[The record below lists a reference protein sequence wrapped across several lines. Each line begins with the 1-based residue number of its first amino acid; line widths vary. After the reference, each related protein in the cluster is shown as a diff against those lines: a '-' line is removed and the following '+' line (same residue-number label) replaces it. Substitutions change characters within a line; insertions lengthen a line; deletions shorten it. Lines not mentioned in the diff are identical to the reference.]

1 MFKVFTDEYIAYILT
16 FKKDFERMRRF
27 LISIFFD
34 NIIRYFWHICTYI
47 AGKRVFFEFFNTTER
62 DRDILRLRRCKRKIL
77 ELLEVYFR

>member
-27 LISIFFD
+27 LISIFL
-34 NIIRYFWHICTYI
+34 IIFYKIFLTYMYIYSREKEYFLSFLIQQ
-47 AGKRVFFEFFNTTER
+47 K